1 MVSKC
6 TEIDLGW
13 LLVKWDKDRSGI
25 DCLEPTN
32 WITFTD
38 GLILG
43 WNIYSAFHG
52 HMGFSDGQYFLVLII
67 HQKVIAVF
75 IMKFQFPHSSHP
87 SIIIF
92 PNPHKSPMKGNT
104 CFSFL
109 HHLFDFRLM
118 YLSIENMLPIP
129 QCVCGRNK
137 IDENNPTK
145 IYWMADTSLNKFIR
159 FIESYLFQG
168 FSSVHL

>member
-6 TEIDLGW
+6 TEIDHGW
-13 LLVKWDKDRSGI
+13 LLVRWDKDRRGI
-25 DCLEPTN
+25 DCLEPVN

-38 GLILG
+38 GLMLG
-43 WNIYSAFHG
+43 WNIYSSLSWTYGIYWFLIKG
-52 HMGFSDGQYFLVLII
+52 RGLSDGQYFLVLIS
-67 HQKVIAVF
+67 HHKVIAVF
-75 IMKFQFPHSSHP
+75 IMKLQFPHSSHP

-92 PNPHKSPMKGNT
+92 PNTHKIPMKGNT

-129 QCVCGRNK
+129 
-137 IDENNPTK
+137 
-145 IYWMADTSLNKFIR
+145 
-159 FIESYLFQG
+159 
-168 FSSVHL
+168 